1 MTPLP
6 LRWRVIIAL
15 IALVLGTSLAFSY
28 LTEYFLNQGIL
39 FRTNVEM
46 AQALNDALTLAKENY
61 DARKRRMN
69 EAGNRLFGSPT
80 LQAAFETGN
89 PKPIQTELKA
99 HRLQDLE
106 LQFLTPG
113 KNPAEWSA
121 MPTLETS
128 AVFKHPDKANLL
140 CLAVPILQ
148 GGTPSGILVATAR
161 IDQLLNVEN
170 AVHTFKHLEIEESEG
185 LQQDVLLGF
194 LVTTVCIVILACLIG
209 IRMGFGIT
217 RPLYAL
223 IKGTREMARDNL
235 DYRIP
240 PGRDDEIGLLIE
252 SFNRMAE
259 DLKENRRKRLEAEQ
273 IAAWREIARR
283 LAHEIKNPLTP
294 IQLTVQQMRDK
305 YDGADPG
312 YQKLVQDCTEIVT
325 EEVENLR
332 ALVQEFANFARMPSL
347 SLAPHDLNAVILD
360 VVRLYPD
367 TRIELD
373 LASTLPDLHLDP
385 EQMRRVL
392 INLIENGI
400 EASGS
405 NGRMVL
411 TTHTQPD
418 TVLLTVADSGPGIPF
433 EEQER
438 IFQPYVSTKESGM
451 GLGLAVVKG
460 IVEEHEGHISAT
472 NPESGGARFEIHLPV
487 PEESF
492 QSPEVQ
498 P

>member
-1 MTPLP
+1 
-6 LRWRVIIAL
+6 
-15 IALVLGTSLAFSY
+15 
-28 LTEYFLNQGIL
+28 
-39 FRTNVEM
+39 
-46 AQALNDALTLAKENY
+46 
-61 DARKRRMN
+61 
-69 EAGNRLFGSPT
+69 
-80 LQAAFETGN
+80 
-89 PKPIQTELKA
+89 
-99 HRLQDLE
+99 
-106 LQFLTPG
+106 
-113 KNPAEWSA
+113 
-121 MPTLETS
+121 
-128 AVFKHPDKANLL
+128 
-140 CLAVPILQ
+140 
-148 GGTPSGILVATAR
+148 
-161 IDQLLNVEN
+161 
-170 AVHTFKHLEIEESEG
+170 
-185 LQQDVLLGF
+185 
-194 LVTTVCIVILACLIG
+194 
-209 IRMGFGIT
+209 
-217 RPLYAL
+217 
-223 IKGTREMARDNL
+223 
-235 DYRIP
+235 
-240 PGRDDEIGLLIE
+240 
-252 SFNRMAE
+252 
-259 DLKENRRKRLEAEQ
+259 
-273 IAAWREIARR
+273 
-283 LAHEIKNPLTP
+283 
-294 IQLTVQQMRDK
+294 
-305 YDGADPG
+305 
-312 YQKLVQDCTEIVT
+312 
-325 EEVENLR
+325 LR

>member
-15 IALVLGTSLAFSY
+15 IALALGTSIAFS
-28 LTEYFLNQGIL
+28 LLAKSFLDQGLL
-39 FRTNVEM
+39 FSVNVEM
-46 AQALNDALTLAKENY
+46 DQALTDALALAKENY
-61 DARKRRMN
+61 DARKARMA
-69 EAGNRLFGSPT
+69 EAGRRLFGSPS
-80 LQAAFETGN
+80 LQEAFRARDFEPLQN
-89 PKPIQTELKA
+89 ELRA
-99 HRLQDLE
+99 HRLEDLE
-106 LQFLTPG
+106 LQFVTPEG
-113 KNPAEWSA
+113 DPSEFSA
-121 MPTLETS
+121 IPSLENAT
-128 AVFKHPDKANLL
+128 VFKHPDRKDLL
-140 CLAVPILQ
+140 YLAVPILE
-148 GGTPSGILVATAR
+148 GDHPSGALLGAAR
-161 IDQLLNVEN
+161 LDELINVKN
-170 AVHTFKHLEIEESEG
+170 AVQTFRHLEMEASRG
-185 LQQDVLLGF
+185 LLQDFLLYL
-194 LVTTVCIVILACLIG
+194 LVTTAGILIVACLIG

-252 SFNRMAE
+252 SFNHMAE

-273 IAAWREIARR
+273 VAAWREIARR

-305 YDGADPG
+305 YDGGDPV
-312 YQKLVQDCTEIVT
+312 YDRLVQDCTEIVT

-332 ALVQEFANFARMPSL
+332 ALVQEFADFARMPSL

-367 TRIELD
+367 AHLELN
-373 LASTLPDLHLDP
+373 LATALPELNLDP
-385 EQMRRVL
+385 EGMRRVL

-400 EASGS
+400 EASS
-405 NGRMVL
+405 TPARLNLATKTR
-411 TTHTQPD
+411 QD
-418 TVLLTVADSGPGIPF
+418 TVLLTVADSGPGIPL

-460 IVEEHEGHISAT
+460 IVEEHEGHILAT
-472 NPESGGARFEIHLPV
+472 NAAEGGARFEIQLPV
-487 PEESF
+487 PEEGRK
-492 QSPEVQ
+492 SPEV
-498 P
+498 